1 MRIVIVT
8 GASGGLGAEFVRRI
22 DRLGILEDW
31 GIDEIWGIARS
42 GDKLRKLGET
52 LHTPFRPLA
61 LDLTDGASFNLLRA
75 MLRGLM
81 PEVWMVVNAAGVG
94 KIGGPAEIPGKE
106 LDRMI
111 DLNCKAPVRMTGVT
125 LPYIPRGG
133 RIVEVCSTAAFQP
146 FPYLN
151 VYAASKAFLCRY
163 SRALGRE
170 LRGRGISVTAVCP
183 YWVKDTG
190 FIGKARCGEGG
201 DKIRSFPFAS
211 EEKAV
216 VRQAVR
222 DALMRKPVST
232 PGPVCTIHRAAAKL
246 LPESI
251 MMDLWEWI
259 RRI

>member
-61 LDLTDGASFNLLRA
+61 LDLTDGASFNLIRA

-111 DLNCKAPVRMTGVT
+111 D
-125 LPYIPRGG
+125 
-133 RIVEVCSTAAFQP
+133 
-146 FPYLN
+146 
-151 VYAASKAFLCRY
+151 
-163 SRALGRE
+163 
-170 LRGRGISVTAVCP
+170 
-183 YWVKDTG
+183 
-190 FIGKARCGEGG
+190 
-201 DKIRSFPFAS
+201 
-211 EEKAV
+211 
-216 VRQAVR
+216 
-222 DALMRKPVST
+222 
-232 PGPVCTIHRAAAKL
+232 
-246 LPESI
+246 
-251 MMDLWEWI
+251 
-259 RRI
+259 